1 MQSNALGYYCNW
13 TVLDF
18 YALSCLHFNSHWLI
32 SCNKVEPSL
41 LCWWS
46 REGNHRTWWHLGLS
60 CLCTAGLLQSS
71 SEILFNEIWNACWL
85 YIDMWGNVWAK
96 AAVTNPQVLSTAY
109 KPNMGIPRFI
119 SLTFCMILWG
129 WNQRKSTTSEA
140 PSLTAE
146 LQIPWGQQCPEI
158 SPILGAPEKVKENG
172 TSTNG
177 ILASREWYGINEK
190 GGKKIQWVQT
200 AVEVLKLWLYLLDWG
215 NSETMED
222 DSEFP
227 SALVCLP
234 ALFLMTHTH
243 WWTPLQQ
250 AVSYSKEGP
259 CWVWPSHAF
268 LPFILW
274 IGGQSTKELEHCK
287 LTWSQRICGFP
298 DFICV
303 PEVFQMAF
311 CIQV

>member
-1 MQSNALGYYCNW
+1 M
-13 TVLDF
+13 
-18 YALSCLHFNSHWLI
+18 
-32 SCNKVEPSL
+32 

-46 REGNHRTWWHLGLS
+46 REANHRTWWHLGLS

-71 SEILFNEIWNACWL
+71 SETLFNEIWNACWL

-109 KPNMGIPRFI
+109 KPNVGIPRFI
-119 SLTFCMILWG
+119 GLTKKHDFMGLKSEKINHQWSSQFDCRAANLLRSAAPWDQPHTG
-129 WNQRKSTTSEA
+129 CSWEGERKWDFD
-140 PSLTAE
+140 
-146 LQIPWGQQCPEI
+146 IWYI
-158 SPILGAPEKVKENG
+158 
-172 TSTNG
+172 G
-177 ILASREWYGINEK
+177 IQGMVWDKWER
-190 GGKKIQWVQT
+190 GKKRIQWAQT

-215 NSETMED
+215 SSETMED

-227 SALVCLP
+227 SALVCLS

-243 WWTPLQQ
+243 WWTPVQQ

-268 LPFILW
+268 LTFILW

>member
-1 MQSNALGYYCNW
+1 MLLFPVISEMLFYCLWQGMQSNALGYYCNW

-46 REGNHRTWWHLGLS
+46 REANHRTWWHLGLS

-71 SEILFNEIWNACWL
+71 SETLFNEIWNACWL

-109 KPNMGIPRFI
+109 KPNVGIPRFI

-140 PSLTAE
+140 LSLTAE
-146 LQIPWGQQCPEI
+146 LQIPWDQQCPEI

-172 TSTNG
+172 TSTYG
-177 ILASREWYGINEK
+177 ILASRGWYGINEK
-190 GGKKIQWVQT
+190 GGKK
-200 AVEVLKLWLYLLDWG
+200 
-215 NSETMED
+215 
-222 DSEFP
+222 DSV
-227 SALVCLP
+227 SANC
-234 ALFLMTHTH
+234 
-243 WWTPLQQ
+243 
-250 AVSYSKEGP
+250 SR
-259 CWVWPSHAF
+259 
-268 LPFILW
+268 
-274 IGGQSTKELEHCK
+274 STKALALSSWLGK
-287 LTWSQRICGFP
+287 FRDNGGWQWIS
-298 DFICV
+298 
-303 PEVFQMAF
+303 
-311 CIQV
+311 